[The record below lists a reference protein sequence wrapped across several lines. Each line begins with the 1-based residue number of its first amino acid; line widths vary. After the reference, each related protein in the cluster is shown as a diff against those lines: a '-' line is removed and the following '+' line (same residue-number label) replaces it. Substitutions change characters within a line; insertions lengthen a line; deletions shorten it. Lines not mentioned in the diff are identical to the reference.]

1 MGCTQ
6 HRQRLLLGNSGKL
19 CSLYNT
25 SHLLLQHLSLPQVGG
40 RGLFRGWGIL
50 WRFNNVQ
57 FFLQGLLG
65 TVLQA

>member
-1 MGCTQ
+1 M
-6 HRQRLLLGNSGKL
+6 GNSGKL

-25 SHLLLQHLSLPQVGG
+25 PHLFLQHLALPQGGG
-40 RGLFRGWGIL
+40 RGLLHGRGIL
-50 WRFNNVQ
+50 GRFYNIQ